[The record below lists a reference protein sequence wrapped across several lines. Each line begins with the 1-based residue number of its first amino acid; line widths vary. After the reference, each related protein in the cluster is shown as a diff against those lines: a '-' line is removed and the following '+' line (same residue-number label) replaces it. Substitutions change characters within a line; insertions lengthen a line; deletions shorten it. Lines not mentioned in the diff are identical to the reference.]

1 MPAER
6 WQSGINEFLQ
16 SIGETDDELIKL
28 FMTSVLSRVP
38 EER

>member
-16 SIGETDDELIKL
+16 SIEETDDELIK
-28 FMTSVLSRVP
+28 MIMSSVLAR
-38 EER
+38 